1 MNSELFNPLSL
12 ARGPKL
18 SNRLLLAPLTS
29 EQSHADGVLSEA
41 DMRWIENCSRNG
53 YSMIMT
59 GAANVQENGKTF
71 KGQPGIYHDRHLP
84 GLQRMA
90 DIIRSHGSV
99 SSVQLHHGGMRAG
112 IAGFTP
118 AGQIVG
124 PSENETYGAR
134 ALTLSEVEQLRDDF
148 ILAALRA
155 EKAGFDGAE
164 VHGAFGWI
172 LSQFLSPEL
181 NKREDCYGGDT
192 ENRARLIFEII
203 DGIRSACKPGFQI
216 GLRLSFERYGMRF
229 EDILYVSERAIR
241 EGNIDYLDLAPWD
254 VKKMMGDGQ
263 YAEKSALEL
272 FTSIPRGAVKIG
284 ASGKIMSA
292 KDAESVM
299 SAGLDFV
306 MIGRAA
312 VLQND
317 FPEQVRKNPGYVT
330 PPLPVTSGYLKKQG
344 LSENFIDYMRKW
356 DGFVAD

>member
-1 MNSELFNPLSL
+1 MVRNFLKRFSGF
-12 ARGPKL
+12 
-18 SNRLLLAPLTS
+18 LT
-29 EQSHADGVLSEA
+29 
-41 DMRWIENCSRNG
+41 I
-53 YSMIMT
+53 
-59 GAANVQENGKTF
+59 
-71 KGQPGIYHDRHLP
+71 
-84 GLQRMA
+84 
-90 DIIRSHGSV
+90 
-99 SSVQLHHGGMRAG
+99 
-112 IAGFTP
+112 
-118 AGQIVG
+118 
-124 PSENETYGAR
+124 
-134 ALTLSEVEQLRDDF
+134 
-148 ILAALRA
+148 
-155 EKAGFDGAE
+155 
-164 VHGAFGWI
+164 
-172 LSQFLSPEL
+172 
-181 NKREDCYGGDT
+181 
-192 ENRARLIFEII
+192 NRARLIFEII